1 MDKYALEIEAK
12 ILVRSG
18 PSVSARAYPGL
29 VCSSLD
35 RHPSADPHLSGACLH
50 DRMEEWHHRNLGQE
64 AATSRFLSLAPGPGV
79 VHIPE
84 PLRSSILS
92 PELQRAPK
100 RISAM
105 CAKRRAFIWGTASTG
120 VPYSL
125 SHQR

>member
-29 VCSSLD
+29 LCSSLD

-50 DRMEEWHHRNLGQE
+50 DHMEEWHHRNPGQE
-64 AATSRFLSLAPGPGV
+64 AATSHFLSLAPGPGIV
-79 VHIPE
+79 YIPE

-100 RISAM
+100 LISAM
-105 CAKRRAFIWGTASTG
+105 CAKRRTFIWGTASTG

-125 SHQR
+125 PHQR